1 MKAANRW
8 IGNAFFFSIFLRCR
22 WGPPSLATREST
34 HKQQLILILFSPPR
48 IWFFLCSSFFLFVSP
63 SSLFSGDRHWGQGV
77 CGLWLVGSMGSI
89 VLGLLL
95 EAVEGNE
102 RVGAAVV
109 LVCLVG
115 FVVEKRVLPG
125 RCHVWAAGSP
135 VRTVLLWLTV

>member
-1 MKAANRW
+1 
-8 IGNAFFFSIFLRCR
+8 
-22 WGPPSLATREST
+22 
-34 HKQQLILILFSPPR
+34 
-48 IWFFLCSSFFLFVSP
+48 
-63 SSLFSGDRHWGQGV
+63 
-77 CGLWLVGSMGSI
+77 MGSI

-102 RVGAAVV
+102 GVGAAVV

-135 VRTVLLWLTV
+135 VRTVLL